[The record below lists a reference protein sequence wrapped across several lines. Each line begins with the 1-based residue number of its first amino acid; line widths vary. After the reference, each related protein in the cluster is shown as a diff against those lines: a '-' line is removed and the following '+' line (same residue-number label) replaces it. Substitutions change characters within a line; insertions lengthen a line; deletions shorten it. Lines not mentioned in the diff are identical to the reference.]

1 METLDVIQ
9 TLTELVS
16 LSASV
21 RKMESVLADR
31 ETKLQLARSMIGTVI
46 HELEL
51 KQDSEPETAWL
62 KEYLMEGLECL
73 K

>member
-9 TLTELVS
+9 TLTELVN
-16 LSASV
+16 LSVSV
-21 RKMESVLADR
+21 RSMGSLLADR

-51 KQDSEPETAWL
+51 KEDSAPEQAWL
-62 KEYLMEGLECL
+62 KEYLMEGLEHL

>member
-1 METLDVIQ
+1 MDTLDVIQ

-31 ETKLQLARSMIGTVI
+31 ETKLQLARSMIGTAI
-46 HELEL
+46 KELEL
-51 KQDSEPETAWL
+51 VEGSSPERVWL
-62 KEYLMEGLECL
+62 REYLTEGLEHL